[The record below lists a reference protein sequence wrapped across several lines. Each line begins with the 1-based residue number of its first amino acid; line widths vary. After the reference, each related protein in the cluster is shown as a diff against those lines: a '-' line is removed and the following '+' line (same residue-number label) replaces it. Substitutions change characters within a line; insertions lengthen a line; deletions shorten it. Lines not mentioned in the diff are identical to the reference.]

1 MSTVTILFLAID
13 RFIAVQSPLKYRT
26 ARTIPYIALAI
37 VTGFAYS
44 TAFVIAGFIVAD
56 DELVE
61 PCDQT
66 MAYSTDLMTVWNY
79 GSVSIAVAVF
89 IINVID
95 YYLLRKTW
103 KRSEHDHAAYRRQNQ
118 LTSSMLI
125 TMVANCLTSLLSAFT
140 LFIVNFLPISAD
152 VIEGFQQLQRS
163 ANGSNDDKASKI
175 SLTPAESLTFVQDI
189 LISV

>member
-1 MSTVTILFLAID
+1 MGA
-13 RFIAVQSPLKYRT
+13 A
-26 ARTIPYIALAI
+26 
-37 VTGFAYS
+37 
-44 TAFVIAGFIVAD
+44 
-56 DELVE
+56 
-61 PCDQT
+61 
-66 MAYSTDLMTVWNY
+66 
-79 GSVSIAVAVF
+79 
-89 IINVID
+89 
-95 YYLLRKTW
+95 
-103 KRSEHDHAAYRRQNQ
+103 EHDHAAYRRQNQ

-189 LISV
+189 LISVQYGVLNGLIK